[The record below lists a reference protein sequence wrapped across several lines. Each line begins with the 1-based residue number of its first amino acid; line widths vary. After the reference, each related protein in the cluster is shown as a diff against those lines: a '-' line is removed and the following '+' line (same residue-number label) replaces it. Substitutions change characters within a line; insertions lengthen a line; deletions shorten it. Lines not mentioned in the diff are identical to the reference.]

1 MRACFGCI
9 ESFGGIMSSTV
20 SSVAMWRRI
29 LLVAI
34 TALVGA
40 LAVSVSA
47 PQDAEAFVN
56 PATVFPSTKGWVL
69 TKSEPRICP
78 AIYPA
83 PAYCSKPSPVTAY
96 RWSGSS
102 WSRTSLAGGIWV
114 YAWPYADGWHWAW
127 TQRTGWLA
135 VRTSDLTT
143 GRTCPAG
150 AYC

>member
-1 MRACFGCI
+1 
-9 ESFGGIMSSTV
+9 MSSTISKLAV
-20 SSVAMWRRI
+20 WRRI

-34 TALVGA
+34 IALVGA
-40 LAVSVSA
+40 LAVSITA
-47 PQDAEAFVN
+47 PAKADAFVD

-69 TKSEPRICP
+69 TKSELPMCI
-78 AIYPA
+78 AIYPV
-83 PAYCSKPSPVTAY
+83 PEECKVPRRITAY
-96 RWSGSS
+96 RWTGSS
-102 WSRTSLAGGIWV
+102 WSKTSFSGGIWV

-127 TQRTGWLA
+127 TQKTGWLA